1 MDLSSP
7 SMFTLISLSMPL
19 RFQNKQL
26 GFIDIKDEKGQYQLP
41 ILFHRKLNLVEYK
54 KETYITGFY
63 VDISSEAFYM
73 KNVGLIPGMG
83 NQWKNLPYY
92 VLYCMPPEDLANPG
106 RPIFNWRDINHVVY
120 PRRFTDIFASGKHHG
135 KLIRVKPITDE
146 ALTELGLR
154 KLPPDS

>member
-26 GFIDIKDEKGQYQLP
+26 GFVDIENENGQYQLP
-41 ILFHRKLNLVEYK
+41 ILFDRKLNLVEYK

-73 KNVGLIPGMG
+73 KNVALIPGRG

-92 VLYCMPPEDLANPG
+92 VLFCMPPEDLANPG
-106 RPIFNWRDINHVVY
+106 SPIFNWRDINHVVY
-120 PRRFTDIFASGKHHG
+120 PRRFKEFLTFGKYHD
-135 KLIRVKPITDE
+135 KLTRVKPITDE
-146 ALTELGLR
+146 ALIELGLR
-154 KLPPDS
+154 KSP